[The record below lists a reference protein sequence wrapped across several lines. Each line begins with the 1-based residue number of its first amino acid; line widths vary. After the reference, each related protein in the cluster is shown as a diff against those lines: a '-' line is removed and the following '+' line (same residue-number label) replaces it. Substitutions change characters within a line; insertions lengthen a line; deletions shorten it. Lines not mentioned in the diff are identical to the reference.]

1 MLKVGIV
8 GAGGI
13 ASAHIEAYLEF
24 PDAVEI
30 VAISDLT
37 LAKATVKRDAHGLRN
52 ARVYDGPDAMLAG
65 EQLDLVSIVT
75 PPSSHAPLAIQYLRH
90 GVNVIVEKP
99 MAASLEECD
108 AMLAAAA
115 GSGKILSVVAQ
126 NRYRD
131 DMATLKEVLATG
143 LIGSIS
149 HVKVDSSWWRA
160 QPYYD
165 LWWRGTWASEGGGCT
180 LNHAIHHIDLLL
192 WLLGRP
198 RAVAAMMTNAQ
209 HDNAEVEDLS
219 VAILQYDRA
228 LAELT
233 SSVVHHGEE
242 QAIVVQGARARIS
255 QPWRAAA
262 STGDENGFP
271 VPGGDADLV
280 AQLDALA
287 AAHAPLGHLLHA
299 GQIANV
305 LAAIRGDAAL
315 EATGADGR
323 TAIELVTAI
332 YQAAIERRTV
342 DLPLSP
348 ENPYYRSGGLESRA
362 PHFFEKTGSRREQGA
377 IIVGASSDAG

>member
-13 ASAHIEAYLEF
+13 SNAHIKAYLQF
-24 PDAVEI
+24 PEEVEI
-30 VAISDLT
+30 VAISDLGVER
-37 LAKATVKRDAHGLRN
+37 ASAKRDEHGLRN
-52 ARVYDGPDAMLAG
+52 VRAYDSADSMLAA
-65 EQLDLVSIVT
+65 ERLDLVSIVT
-75 PPSSHAPLAIQYLRH
+75 PPAAHAPLAIQYLRH
-90 GVNVIVEKP
+90 GVNVVVEKP
-99 MAASLEECD
+99 MATSLEECD

-115 GSGKILSVVAQ
+115 ESGRILSVIAQ

-131 DMATLKEVLATG
+131 DIATLKEVLGTG

-149 HVKVDSSWWRA
+149 HVRVDSSWWRGL
-160 QPYYD
+160 PYYD

-219 VAILQYDRA
+219 VAVLQYDRA

-233 SSVVHHGEE
+233 SSVVDHGEE
-242 QAIVVQGARARIS
+242 QAIVVQGERARVS
-255 QPWRAAA
+255 QPWRAVAER
-262 STGDENGFP
+262 GGEDGFP
-271 VPGGDADLV
+271 APGGDAELV
-280 AQLDALA
+280 ARLDALA
-287 AAHAPLGHLLHA
+287 ASHVPLEHVRHA

-305 LAAIRGDAAL
+305 LAAIRGEAPL
-315 EATGADGR
+315 QATGVDGR
-323 TAIELVTAI
+323 NAVELVTAI
-332 YQAAIERRTV
+332 YQAAIERRTI
-342 DLPLSP
+342 DLPLPPDS
-348 ENPYYRSGGLESRA
+348 PYYRSGGLESRA
-362 PHFFEKTGSRREQGA
+362 PRFFEKTGSRREQGA